1 MRKSKIEENDWRGV
15 FPVPPLARKRDA
27 ARTLNWTENQKIFDH
42 IRKGGLT
49 RFMYGGNAFLYHITL
64 REYED
69 LLGWLNGQAED
80 CWCIPSAGPSYG
92 RLIDQAGLLKKFSF
106 PAVMHL
112 PSGDPRDAAGLER
125 GLREFSQAAGTPLI
139 VYAKEETSLGADKK
153 AGLEAVARLVKDGV
167 CIGIKYAVVRDNP
180 LDDWYLK
187 SLLER
192 VPLHTVISGIG
203 ERPAIVHLRDFKLYG
218 YTTGSGCIGSAWT
231 QKLFEACV
239 AGKWQEAEKIR
250 EKFMPLE
257 GMRDAQGPARVLHAA
272 TRVARI
278 AETGAIPP
286 FITELD
292 RSFDAKLG
300 EAVGRL
306 LME

>member
-1 MRKSKIEENDWRGV
+1 MRTKKIEVNDWRGV

-27 ARTLNWTENQKIFDH
+27 ARSLDWKENQKVFDH

-64 REYED
+64 SEYED
-69 LLGWLNGQAED
+69 LLGWLKGQADD
-80 CWCIPSAGPSYG
+80 CWCIPSVGPSYG
-92 RLIDQAGLLKKFSF
+92 RLMDQAAILKKFNF
-106 PAVMHL
+106 PTVMHL

-125 GLREFSQAAGTPLI
+125 GLRDFSQAIGAPLI
-139 VYAKEETSLGADKK
+139 VYMKEENSWGNDKT

-167 CIGIKYAVVRDNP
+167 AIGIKYAVVRQDP
-180 LDDWYLK
+180 AKDPYLK
-187 SLLER
+187 GLLDR

-203 ERPAIVHLRDFKLYG
+203 ERPAIVHMRDFKLFG
-218 YTTGSGCIGSAWT
+218 FTTGSGCVGSKWT
-231 QKLFEACV
+231 QKLYEACV
-239 AGKWQEAEKIR
+239 AGRWEEAEHIR
-250 EKFMPLE
+250 AKFIPLE
-257 GMRDAQGPARVLHAA
+257 DIRDAQGPARVLHAA

-292 RSFDAKLG
+292 KSFDPALA
-300 EAVGRL
+300 EATGRL